1 MIEETANPESGD
13 DGAVSPAVAE
23 SVAVSHPGGT
33 IAAARIAAAKARK
46 SSINAVEFIE
56 PGHGR
61 PDYLYLKNID
71 RALIVGDLACFFVA
85 GIISSYLLLGDTQPA
100 STYVPGVALATFL
113 FSRVLEGAKVY
124 NTPAHKVQLR
134 LLRRLAQSLVLTF
147 ALVTAAAFGL
157 AIDASYSRGWLMFW
171 LAGAT
176 GGILG
181 FRILVALLVRM
192 AIRRGRLRRRVAL
205 YGADAQGIAVIEHLS
220 ASDDAHYSLVGYY
233 DDRYQ
238 RVPTEIQGYH
248 RRGGLAELEDAVERG
263 YVDEVIIALP
273 LAAVDR
279 LTHIMDRMSRY
290 SVTVLFAPDL
300 AMWRFFDRPVEII
313 GGAPML
319 RALEAPIEGWEGVAK
334 FFEDRILGGI
344 LVFLCSPILLLAAL
358 AIRLDSPGPVFFR
371 QPRRGWNGGIFT
383 IYKFRTMRTDAADFA
398 GDKQTTK
405 DDPRVTRVGR
415 FLRRTS
421 IDELPQLFNVLN
433 GDMSLVG
440 PRPHALGTKA
450 EGKPFDE
457 AVADYMRRYRVKP
470 GITGWA
476 QVNGWR
482 GETDTN
488 RKLLVRVR
496 YDIEYIENWTI
507 WFDLYILM
515 LTPISLLFRSRN
527 AY

>member
-1 MIEETANPESGD
+1 MTEKTATTESERGSEAAKG
-13 DGAVSPAVAE
+13 GADSGRALTPR
-23 SVAVSHPGGT
+23 GT
-33 IAAARIAAAKARK
+33 VAAARIAAAKARNNTL
-46 SSINAVEFIE
+46 NAVEFIE

-61 PDYLYLKNID
+61 PDYLYLQNID
-71 RALIVGDLACFFVA
+71 RALIVGDLACFFIA
-85 GIISSYLLLGDTQPA
+85 GLVSSYFMIGETQPA
-100 STYVPGVALATFL
+100 STYVPAVALATFL
-113 FSRVLEGAKVY
+113 FSRMLEGNHVY
-124 NTPAHKVQLR
+124 KTAAHNVQFS
-134 LLRRLAQSLVLTF
+134 LLRRLAQALVLTF
-147 ALVTAAAFGL
+147 AMVTAAAFGF
-157 AIDASYSRGWLMFW
+157 AIEQTASRGWLALW
-171 LAGAT
+171 LAGTA
-176 GGILG
+176 GGLLA
-181 FRILVALLVRM
+181 FRLVVAGLVRM

-205 YGADAQGIAVIEHLS
+205 YGADTQGIAVIEHLA
-220 ASDDAHYSLVGYY
+220 ASEDAHYALVGYY

-263 YVDEVIIALP
+263 YVDEVIVALP
-273 LAAVDR
+273 LAAVER
-279 LTHIMDRMSRY
+279 LAHIMDRLSRF

-300 AMWRFFDRPVEII
+300 PMWRFFDSPVEII

-319 RALEAPIEGWEGVAK
+319 RALDKPIRGWEGVAK
-334 FFEDRILGGI
+334 FFEDRILGGL
-344 LVFLCSPILLLAAL
+344 LVLLCSPVLALAAL
-358 AIRLDSPGPVFFR
+358 AIRLDSPGPVFFH

-383 IYKFRTMRTDAADFA
+383 ITKFRTMRTDMEDVA

-405 DDPRVTRVGR
+405 NDPRVTRVGR

-421 IDELPQLFNVLN
+421 IDELPQLLNVLR

-457 AVADYMRRYRVKP
+457 AVADYMLRYRVKP

-515 LTPISLLFRSRN
+515 VTPLSLLFRSRN